1 MDKTTL
7 KKILAT
13 FAIIAVVFCSAAT
26 SAFVINFAVDTFDK
40 VLAVLTI
47 IGIVGLSAALFKKF

>member
-13 FAIIAVVFCSAAT
+13 FAIIAVVFCAVAT
-26 SAFVINFAVDTFDK
+26 SAFVINFAVDAFDK